1 MSLIKPFNG
10 IRPKKNL
17 AKHVTSPNISYIDN
31 YKPNKKLNFLNLL
44 NTTEINKSK
53 KILKSLMDKSII
65 QEDKSRHFY
74 LYRITYKNKKLLG
87 IVGKINLDNYD
98 DKKILGHEETFVD
111 RIKKRKEQLLQF
123 NCQISPIYTTY
134 KSTRGSL
141 KKLRNIF
148 NFKPDYNFKSKDNC
162 RHELWVVRNTN
173 KEELLKK
180 YLQKIKKIY
189 ICDGHHRIQA
199 MLKSRKKI
207 SPMVIAFPYKQ
218 VQILD
223 YNRVV
228 KTNIKIDKIKEI
240 ISRNFSLNI
249 SKKEAEELIEAYFS
263 QFPKIKGF
271 LDKIVDDATTNT
283 FTETLYGRKRY
294 IKELASSNFQLK
306 AMGKRIAMNAPIQ
319 GTASD
324 IMKIAMIK
332 LNKEIQKIKS
342 TDLLLQIHDEI
353 IIQTPKESANKVSKI
368 VKKEME
374 GASKLKVPLFVD
386 IKENINLSNLN

>member
-17 AKHVTSPNISYIDN
+17 AKQVTSPNISYIDN

-44 NTTEINKSK
+44 NATEINKSK
-53 KILKSLMDKSII
+53 KILKSLRDKNII
-65 QEDKSRHFY
+65 QEDKSSHFY

-87 IVGKINLDNYD
+87 VVGKINLDNYD

-111 RIKKRKEQLLQF
+111 RIKKRKEQLLKF

-148 NFKPDYNFKSKDNC
+148 NFKPDYNFKSKDKC
-162 RHELWVVRNTN
+162 RHELWVVRNAN
-173 KEELLKK
+173 KEELLEK
-180 YLQKIKKIY
+180 YLQKIKKMY

-228 KTNIKIDKIKEI
+228 KTNIKIDKIKKI

-249 SKKEAEELIEAYFS
+249 SKKDKKLKQNQIEMYANKKWYT
-263 QFPKIKGF
+263 IKPF
-271 LDKIVDDATTNT
+271 KHA
-283 FTETLYGRKRY
+283 
-294 IKELASSNFQLK
+294 KELDVTILRK
-306 AMGKRIAMNAPIQ
+306 LI
-319 GTASD
+319 
-324 IMKIAMIK
+324 
-332 LNKEIQKIKS
+332 LNKILKNKKNIKFVSGFKGKKALENFVNSKKYNLAFRLFPTDISQVLSFAEKKKFMPQKS
-342 TDLLLQIHDEI
+342 TWFHPKPLDGLISSRI
-353 IIQTPKESANKVSKI
+353 IS
-368 VKKEME
+368 
-374 GASKLKVPLFVD
+374 
-386 IKENINLSNLN
+386 

>member
-10 IRPKKNL
+10 IRPKKKF
-17 AKHVTSPNISYIDN
+17 AKQVTSPNISYIDN

-44 NTTEINKSK
+44 NATEINKSK
-53 KILKSLMDKSII
+53 KILKSLRDKNII
-65 QEDKSRHFY
+65 QEDKSSHFY

-111 RIKKRKEQLLQF
+111 RIKKRKEQLLKF

-148 NFKPDYNFKSKDNC
+148 NFKPDYNFKSKDKC

-173 KEELLKK
+173 KEELLEK
-180 YLQKIKKIY
+180 YLQKIKKMY

-228 KTNIKIDKIKEI
+228 KTNIKIDKIKKI

-249 SKKEAEELIEAYFS
+249 SKKDKKLKQNQIEMYANKKWYT
-263 QFPKIKGF
+263 IKPF
-271 LDKIVDDATTNT
+271 KHA
-283 FTETLYGRKRY
+283 
-294 IKELASSNFQLK
+294 KELDVTILRK
-306 AMGKRIAMNAPIQ
+306 LI
-319 GTASD
+319 
-324 IMKIAMIK
+324 
-332 LNKEIQKIKS
+332 LNKILKNKKNIKFVSGFKGKKVLENLVNSKKYNLAFKLFPTDISQVLSFAEKKKFMPQKS
-342 TDLLLQIHDEI
+342 TWFHPKPLDGLISSRI
-353 IIQTPKESANKVSKI
+353 IS
-368 VKKEME
+368 
-374 GASKLKVPLFVD
+374 
-386 IKENINLSNLN
+386 